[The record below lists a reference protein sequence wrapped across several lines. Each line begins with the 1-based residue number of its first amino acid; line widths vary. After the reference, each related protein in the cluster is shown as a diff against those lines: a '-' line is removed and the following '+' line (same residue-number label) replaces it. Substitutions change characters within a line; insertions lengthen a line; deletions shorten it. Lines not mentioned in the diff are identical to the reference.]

1 MRPGNKRDT
10 DCFVL
15 SVGKNAKSD
24 FSIDFS
30 TYSSNTQL
38 HDKTFI
44 GLGNGGYR
52 FIQSR

>member
-1 MRPGNKRDT
+1 MAR
-10 DCFVL
+10 FA
-15 SVGKNAKSD
+15 SVGAVEYENILKGMN
-24 FSIDFS
+24 
-30 TYSSNTQL
+30 NQL